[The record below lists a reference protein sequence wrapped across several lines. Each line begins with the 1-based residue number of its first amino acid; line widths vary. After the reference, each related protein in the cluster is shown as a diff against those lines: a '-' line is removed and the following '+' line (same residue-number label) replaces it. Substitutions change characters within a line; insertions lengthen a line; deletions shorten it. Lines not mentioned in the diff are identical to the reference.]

1 MVIGLPLHGRQ
12 NSKKIGDE
20 IPAPRSLL
28 PAHILAFP
36 RIRRGSFSDTGSQPE
51 AGTEGP

>member
-1 MVIGLPLHGRQ
+1 MVIGLPRHGRQ

-28 PAHILAFP
+28 PAP
-36 RIRRGSFSDTGSQPE
+36 RSRTSFSLSKVMGGYN
-51 AGTEGP
+51 AM